1 MDEDDFILREPEVAY
16 GKNKFTE
23 QEYLEL
29 EKKSSVK
36 HEYYRG
42 EIFAMSGAGVNHNYI
57 FSNLFIGIGV
67 RLKGK
72 SCRPMGSDMRLNIP
86 ENTLYTYP
94 DIAIYCGDFF
104 NNDKDKDNA
113 RNPTVIIEILSPS
126 TRAYDKDQKFS
137 LYRDIPALK
146 EYILI
151 DSEKINIEIFRIN
164 DKKKWEL
171 EEYKSINDI
180 LGIKSV
186 ELSIPLAEIYKD
198 LPYAAI

>member
-1 MDEDDFILREPEVAY
+1 MGEDDFILREPEVAY

-23 QEYLEL
+23 QEYLEM
-29 EKKSSVK
+29 ERISSVK

-42 EIFAMSGAGVNHNYI
+42 EIFAMSGAGDYHNYI
-57 FSNLFIGIGV
+57 FSNLFGELCIK
-67 RLKGK
+67 LKGK
-72 SCRPMGSDMRLNIP
+72 SCRPFGSDMRLNIP

-94 DIAIYCGDFF
+94 DIAIYCGNFF
-104 NNDKDKDNA
+104 DNSKDRDNA

-151 DSEKINIEIFRIN
+151 DSEKINIEIFRVN
-164 DKKKWEL
+164 DKRKWEL
-171 EEYKSINDI
+171 DDYRSIDGI
-180 LGIKSV
+180 LEIKSV
-186 ELSIPLAEIYKD
+186 ELSIPLTEIYRD
-198 LPYAAI
+198 LPFAAI